1 MQPPHILPAVANLE
15 ARAHLSPFQVPHTHF
30 GTAMVLFGMFRVFV
44 SLFVLQFL
52 RLFFQ
57 KMHLRYVY
65 PPPKLFE
72 AQERKTVAAAKI
84 GLLTLCPPLEVGPNQ
99 ENKARFLAIKT
110 AQARSLTVLLYLD
123 I

>member
-1 MQPPHILPAVANLE
+1 
-15 ARAHLSPFQVPHTHF
+15 
-30 GTAMVLFGMFRVFV
+30 
-44 SLFVLQFL
+44 
-52 RLFFQ
+52 
-57 KMHLRYVY
+57 MHLIYVY

-84 GLLTLCPPLEVGPNQ
+84 GLLTLCPPLVVVVVGPNQ

>member
-1 MQPPHILPAVANLE
+1 
-15 ARAHLSPFQVPHTHF
+15 
-30 GTAMVLFGMFRVFV
+30 MVLFGMFRVFV

-52 RLFFQ
+52 RLFFFDNA
-57 KMHLRYVY
+57 
-65 PPPKLFE
+65 PKLSE

>member
-1 MQPPHILPAVANLE
+1 MDCSGPLWHVSFLCIPICTPVFALV
-15 ARAHLSPFQVPHTHF
+15 FQI
-30 GTAMVLFGMFRVFV
+30 
-44 SLFVLQFL
+44 
-52 RLFFQ
+52 
-57 KMHLRYVY
+57 MHLRYVY

-110 AQARSLTVLLYLD
+110 AQAGSLTVLLYLD